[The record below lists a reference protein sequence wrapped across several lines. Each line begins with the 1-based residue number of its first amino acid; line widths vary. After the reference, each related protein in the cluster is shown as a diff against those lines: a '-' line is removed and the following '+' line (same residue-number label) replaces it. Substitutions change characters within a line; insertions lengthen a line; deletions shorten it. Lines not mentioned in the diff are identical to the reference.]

1 MVEVVVVG
9 ASGFVGGQVCDALEA
24 RGVTVIR
31 CTAPRLAKV
40 SEAEAAEAV
49 DRFIA
54 DPALVEEW
62 RGAAALVNAAGDP
75 DASSRDTAALAA
87 ANGALAGVLGRL
99 AAEADI
105 DRFVHVSSAVV
116 QGRRP
121 LLDASDSFDAFSPYA
136 RSKVLGERL
145 ARRFGPDE
153 TVSYR
158 PPSVHHESR
167 RVTRM
172 TAKIAAS
179 SLSSVAAPGTQPT
192 PQALAANVGD
202 AIAEL
207 ATCSAQPP
215 RVVIHPWEGLT
226 CARLLELLGDRRP
239 RRLPRWFARA
249 LVRIGA
255 GLGAVLPPLAANAR
269 RIEMVWFGQ
278 RQAVSWLTEQG
289 WVPPVSEK
297 GWISLRERLDPDF

>member
-1 MVEVVVVG
+1 MVKVVVVG

-31 CTAPRLAKV
+31 CSAPRLGGAR
-40 SEAEAAEAV
+40 EAEAVAAV
-49 DRFIA
+49 ERFAA
-54 DPALVEEW
+54 DPAMVEEW
-62 RGAAALVNAAGDP
+62 SGAVAVVNAAGNP
-75 DASSRDTAALAA
+75 DASSRDADALAA
-87 ANGALAGVLGRL
+87 ANGVLAGVLGRL
-99 AAEADI
+99 TSQADI
-105 DRFVHVSSAVV
+105 ARFVHISSAVV

-145 ARRFGPDE
+145 ARRFGPE
-153 TVSYR
+153 GTVCYR

-167 RVTRM
+167 RVTRA
-172 TAKIAAS
+172 TARIAAS
-179 SLSSVAAPGTQPT
+179 PLSSVAAPGTQST

-202 AIAEL
+202 AVAEL

-226 CARLLELLGDRRP
+226 CASLLELLGDRRP
-239 RRLPRWFARA
+239 RRLPRWFART
-249 LVRIGA
+249 LVRIGVV
-255 GLGAVLPPLAANAR
+255 LGVVLPPFAANAR

-278 RQAVSWLTEQG
+278 EQAVSWLTERG
-289 WVPPVSEK
+289 WMPPVGEG
-297 GWISLRERLDPDF
+297 GWRGLRQRLGS